1 MQLHSLIQ
9 GLSLVG
15 TMALLGACGGSGGGS
30 SETGTLTATTST
42 STGATSTTTVT
53 GSSGGTG
60 SSGEPTTGGS
70 VGQTDSTGGTTTSPV
85 TTTQGTSGTSGSTGS
100 TGSSSDGTSGGEST
114 GGPVEVGMPCK
125 SAKDCQLADG
135 CCFCEPLNPGET
147 VPECDIPECLQ
158 TTCAAQNLEQ
168 VPLECRW
175 GVCAFEKQTCN
186 PLGVVCKSL
195 PPDCAPGDVP
205 GVAGDCWSGACVPAE
220 ACDWVPDCSYC
231 DAPDLVCVFKAQ
243 KGAYHVCEPRPLD
256 CGPGDIDCGCGQQI
270 CDASPPHTV
279 CSDADPGIVCE
290 CPFC

>member
-1 MQLHSLIQ
+1 
-9 GLSLVG
+9 
-15 TMALLGACGGSGGGS
+15 MALLGACGGSGGGS
-30 SETGTLTATTST
+30 TETSMVTATTST
-42 STGATSTTTVT
+42 STGSTSTTTVT

-85 TTTQGTSGTSGSTGS
+85 TTTQETSGTSGSTGGS
-100 TGSSSDGTSGGEST
+100 TGSSGDGSSGGEST
-114 GGPVEVGMPCK
+114 GGPVEVGKPCK

-147 VPECDIPECLQ
+147 LPECNIPECLQ

-205 GVAGDCWSGACVPAE
+205 GVAGDCWSGACVPAK

-279 CSDADPGIVCE
+279 CGDADPGIVCE